1 MEKGAREG
9 WDLTTVDGVRRTVS
23 GKEVKVVDQ
32 SQRQRGLK
40 MHVIDGGGGA
50 NGRHTHTLHVAH
62 NVAFVTVSEL
72 VTLLYFSPLHL
83 LRAPAV

>member
-23 GKEVKVVDQ
+23 EKEVKVVDQ

-40 MHVIDGGGGA
+40 MHVIDGGDGGEGG
-50 NGRHTHTLHVAH
+50 GRRPTHTPYTSRTMSR
-62 NVAFVTVSEL
+62 FVTVSEL
-72 VTLLYFSPLHL
+72 VALLYFP
-83 LRAPAV
+83 P